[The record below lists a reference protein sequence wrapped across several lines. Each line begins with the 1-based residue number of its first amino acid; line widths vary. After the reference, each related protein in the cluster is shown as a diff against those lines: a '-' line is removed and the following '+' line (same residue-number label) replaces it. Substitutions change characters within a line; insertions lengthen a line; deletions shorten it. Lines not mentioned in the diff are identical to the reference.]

1 MHLIAL
7 LVKIIFILNIFVAII
22 TVFKEKRD
30 IAATWAWLLVLL
42 LLPIVGFIMYL
53 FVGKKLSRDDIYD
66 IRSQQQMG
74 LDQLVELQKEQWH
87 EKDLL
92 PEDELSH
99 SAREMVHFFLETDH
113 AILTK
118 HNQVELLTD
127 GKQKFQQ
134 LFQDIEA
141 AKDHVHIEYY
151 TFYNDQ
157 IGNQLR
163 ELLEKKA
170 AQGVKVRVI
179 YDSFGSR
186 GMTHEFF
193 KRLEELGGFAEP
205 FFGSYRSFPNFR
217 LNYRDHRKLVIIDGK
232 IGYIGGFNVGDQ
244 YLSRDPKFG
253 YWRDT
258 HIRIEG
264 NAVIAMQS
272 RFFMDWNATVKEKK
286 MTYQES
292 YFPLSAPKGQA
303 SIQIVSSGPESEVEK
318 IKLGYIKMIS
328 DAHKEVLI
336 QTPYLIPDD
345 SLYEALCLAAFSGVK
360 VKVMIP
366 SMPDHPFVYRAT
378 QYYAHALLENGV
390 EIYQYEK
397 GFLHSKTMVADG
409 KIASVG
415 SANMDY
421 RSFKLNFE
429 SNAFLYDREFS
440 QQMQVTFAEDVKHS
454 RKLTL
459 ADFKAASRW
468 LKFKQYFSRLLSPIL

>member
-1 MHLIAL
+1 MHIITL
-7 LVKIIFILNIFVAII
+7 LLEIVFVLNIFVAII

-66 IRSQQQMG
+66 IKSQQQMG
-74 LDQLVELQKEQWH
+74 LDQLVELQKKQWNK
-87 EKDLL
+87 KDLL
-92 PEDELSH
+92 PTDELSN
-99 SAREMVHFFLETDH
+99 SAREMVHLFLETDQ

-118 HNQVELLTD
+118 HNAVEIFTD
-127 GKQKFQQ
+127 GVVKFKR
-134 LFQDIEA
+134 LFKDIEA
-141 AKDHVHIEYY
+141 AKDHIHIEYY

-163 ELLEKKA
+163 KLLEKKA
-170 AQGVKVRVI
+170 AQGVKVKVI

-186 GMTHEFF
+186 GTNHKFF
-193 KRLEELGGFAEP
+193 QHLEELGGAAEP

-232 IGYIGGFNVGDQ
+232 IGYIGGFNIGDQ
-244 YLSRDPKFG
+244 YLSRKPKFG

-264 NAVIAMQS
+264 NAVITMQS
-272 RFFMDWNATVKEKK
+272 RFFMDWNATVKNKK
-286 MTYQES
+286 INYQAN
-292 YFPLSAPKGQA
+292 YFPLSGPKGKV
-303 SIQIVSSGPESEVEK
+303 SIQIVSSGPESEAEK

-328 DAHKEVLI
+328 DAHHEVLI

-345 SLYEALCLAAFSGVK
+345 SLYEALCLTAFSGVK
-360 VKVMIP
+360 VKIMIP

-390 EIYQYEK
+390 EIYHYEN
-397 GFLHSKTMVADG
+397 GFLHAKTVIADG
-409 KIASVG
+409 RIASVG

-429 SNAFLYDREFS
+429 TNAFLYDVEFAQKLKKTFEKDIASS
-440 QQMQVTFAEDVKHS
+440 Q
-454 RKLTL
+454 KLTL
-459 ADFKAASRW
+459 ADFHQESRW